1 MKTTFQGNAAEAAK
15 SFTVI
20 LLLLHKAAA
29 ARLMSTENCKTGDVV
44 PVAVH
49 QRDGAT
55 ANVDESSCVP
65 VVNDIGE

>member
-29 ARLMSTENCKTGDVV
+29 ARLMSTEKTGDVV